1 MHIIHFTAG
10 AKKFPE
16 VFTRGQVLNILKNFL
31 FDKQLVLYDDP
42 GNSPEVMF
50 TQVLNRNPI
59 KPVLF
64 LERKFACVHRDPCP
78 VGFCICTWFGTVH
91 PGT

>member
-1 MHIIHFTAG
+1 MHIIYYFTAR

-16 VFTRGQVLNILKNFL
+16 VFTRGQFLNILKNLL
-31 FDKQLVLYDDP
+31 FDKQLVP
-42 GNSPEVMF
+42 RNSPGTMF

-64 LERKFACVHRDPCP
+64 LERKFVCVKRVP
-78 VGFCICTWFGTVH
+78 VGFRTWFGSVH
-91 PGT
+91 PGIQSYRS